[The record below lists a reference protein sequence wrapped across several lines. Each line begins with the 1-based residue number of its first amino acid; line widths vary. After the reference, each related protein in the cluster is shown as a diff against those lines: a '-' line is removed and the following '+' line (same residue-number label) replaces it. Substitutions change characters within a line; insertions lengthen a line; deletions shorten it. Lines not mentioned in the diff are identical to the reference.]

1 MPLKLNAKD
10 SSQHFAIQGFIFAC
24 QDLAMVA
31 VILKKDYPNMLLESP
46 VSGGFINII
55 GLLIDQY
62 GNKISRV

>member
-10 SSQHFAIQGFIFAC
+10 SSQHFAIQKFIFAYP
-24 QDLAMVA
+24 DIALIA
-31 VILKKDYPNMLLESP
+31 VILKKDFPYMLLENL

-62 GNKISRV
+62 GNKIGRL